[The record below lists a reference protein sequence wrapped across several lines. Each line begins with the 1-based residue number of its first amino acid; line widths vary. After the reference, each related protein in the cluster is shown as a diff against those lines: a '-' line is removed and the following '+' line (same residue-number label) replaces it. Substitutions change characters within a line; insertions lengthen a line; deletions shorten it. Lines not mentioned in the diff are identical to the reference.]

1 MVPGPPARLASRP
14 VSLKTS
20 ITLSLALLVGAVSP
34 DTEAA
39 PRRASTP
46 TPAARKSKKT
56 AEPPPPE
63 EEAPEPAPP
72 PPAPPPE
79 SVVATPAPVLSATPW
94 AGKTVVLAVPATP
107 AAREHATTLERQ
119 LREAL
124 GAQAD
129 LQLVSPEWLF
139 PSPPPESLR
148 PGDTLFNE
156 GKELY
161 DNLDPEAASK
171 KFIAAAAFYEQ
182 HAVDTQPERLARV
195 YIFLGASHLLNGD
208 SDSARAS
215 FTRAQLAAPTVKPDS
230 DLFGQDVH
238 DAFAA
243 TKKALAT
250 QPKGTL
256 ALDSEPSGAQVTLR
270 GEPLGT
276 TPLADL
282 QLPPGPHQLAFTL
295 PGHVPQGIFQ
305 TVTASRREQVRPML
319 EPLPG
324 LAEVRTLAAQVSTSR
339 TLEASG
345 PTPAEVRTLGE
356 KLGARYVVLAV
367 VGGGGDE
374 LTATTLHAWDVTG
387 KNRLRGVKLDA
398 NDAEERR
405 RVVLQVHDFAT
416 GKLVPESRFPV
427 ALTTAVKKPWFWAA
441 VGGVAVATTAGILLA
456 TQGPRPLGARLGNFG
471 AGW

>member
-1 MVPGPPARLASRP
+1 MR
-14 VSLKTS
+14 LKTPF
-20 ITLSLALLVGAVSP
+20 TLSLALLVGAASP

-46 TPAARKSKKT
+46 PAARNKPKKT
-56 AEPPPPE
+56 AEPAPPV

-79 SVVATPAPVLSATPW
+79 PVVAAPAPVLPATPW

-107 AAREHATTLERQ
+107 AAREHASRLETQ

-139 PSPPPESLR
+139 PSPPPESLQ
-148 PGDTLFNE
+148 PGDALFNE

-182 HAVDTQPERLARV
+182 HAVDTRPERLARV

-208 SDSARAS
+208 ADSAKTS

-230 DLFGQDVH
+230 ELFGQDVH

-243 TKKALAT
+243 ARKALAE

-295 PGHVPQGIFQ
+295 PGHVPQGVFQ
-305 TVTASRREQVRPML
+305 TVTASRREQVRPTL

-324 LAEVRTLAAQVSTSR
+324 LAEVRTLAAQASTSR
-339 TLEASG
+339 ALEEPG
-345 PTPAEVRTLGE
+345 PPTEVRTLGE

-367 VGGGGDE
+367 VGRDGRE
-374 LTATTLHAWDVTG
+374 PAATVLHAWDVTG

-398 NDAEERR
+398 GDAEERR
-405 RVVLQVHDFAT
+405 EAVLQVHDFAT

-456 TQGPRPLGARLGNFG
+456 TQGPRPLGPRLGNFG